1 MNLFKKI
8 SILLMFV
15 LCFVVMTSCKQ
26 SKTSLSTDEI
36 YKKAVS
42 GVELPELQKISS
54 SELSSL
60 FKLNSH
66 SVEEQSVYMSMLN
79 VRASEIGIF
88 KFSGKDQ
95 EGSIDK
101 AIDKRLK
108 DLDTTWSTYLPDQ
121 YELVKNVKK
130 FSYGNVKGYV
140 IADDANKIVS
150 NIEKVLK

>member
-8 SILLMFV
+8 SILLMFM
-15 LCFVVMTSCKQ
+15 LCFGVMTSCKQ
-26 SKTSLSTDEI
+26 GKTSLSTDEI
-36 YKKAVS
+36 YKKAIS

-54 SELSSL
+54 AELSSL

-95 EGSIDK
+95 ENLIDK
-101 AIDKRLK
+101 AIENRLK

-130 FSYGNVKGYV
+130 FNYGNVKGYV
-140 IADDANKIVS
+140 IADGASKIVS
-150 NIEKVLK
+150 NIEKLLK

>member
-1 MNLFKKI
+1 MNFLKRV

-15 LCFVVMTSCKQ
+15 LCLGVVTSCKQ
-26 SKTSLSTDEI
+26 NKISLSTDEI

-54 SELSSL
+54 SELNSL
-60 FKLNSH
+60 FKLNSD

-79 VRASEIGIF
+79 IRASEIGIF

-95 EGSIDK
+95 ENSIDN

-108 DLDTTWSTYLPDQ
+108 DLDATWSTYLPDQ

-130 FSYGNVKGYV
+130 FSHGNVKGYV
-140 IADDANKIVS
+140 IADDANKVIA
-150 NIEKVLK
+150 NIEKTLK